1 MKQLNCMIVDDE
13 PLAVEIIEEYIK
25 KVPWLNCVATSDN
38 ALGALSQLE
47 KNVIDLIFLDIKM
60 PDLSGI
66 KLAELLN
73 NKYNIIFTTAY
84 HQYAVQGFE
93 LAAKDYLL
101 KPISFE
107 RFLKAVQRIQPSN
120 AKEEETTSA
129 FMFVKS
135 DYKMKKIKFS
145 EMQYVEGMKDYLR
158 IVTRTEKIMTLMSFS
173 KLMELLPVQDFARV
187 HKSYVVSLNAIE
199 SIEKSKVK
207 LKGFEVPIG
216 DSFRE
221 VFLAIINKNVA

>member
-25 KVPWLNCVATSDN
+25 KVPWLNCVTTSDN
-38 ALGALSQLE
+38 ALTALSHLE
-47 KNVIDLIFLDIKM
+47 KNGIDLIFLDIQM

-107 RFLKAVQRIQPSN
+107 RFLKAVQRIQPS
-120 AKEEETTSA
+120 AEKEEEA
-129 FMFVKS
+129 ANDFMFVKS

-145 EMQYVEGMKDYLR
+145 DIQYVEGMKDYLR
-158 IVTRTEKIMTLMSFS
+158 VVTRTEKIMTLMSFS
-173 KLMELLPVQDFARV
+173 KLMGLLPAQDFARV
-187 HKSYVVSLNAIE
+187 HKSYVVSLHAIE
-199 SIEKSKVK
+199 AIEKSKVS
-207 LKGFEVPIG
+207 LKNLEVPIG
-216 DSFRE
+216 ESFRE
-221 VFLAIINKNVA
+221 AFLTRINKNLA

>member
-1 MKQLNCMIVDDE
+1 
-13 PLAVEIIEEYIK
+13 
-25 KVPWLNCVATSDN
+25 
-38 ALGALSQLE
+38 
-47 KNVIDLIFLDIKM
+47 
-60 PDLSGI
+60 
-66 KLAELLN
+66 
-73 NKYNIIFTTAY
+73 
-84 HQYAVQGFE
+84 
-93 LAAKDYLL
+93 
-101 KPISFE
+101 
-107 RFLKAVQRIQPSN
+107 
-120 AKEEETTSA
+120 
-129 FMFVKS
+129 
-135 DYKMKKIKFS
+135 
-145 EMQYVEGMKDYLR
+145 MKDYLR

>member
-199 SIEKSKVK
+199 SIEKSK
-207 LKGFEVPIG
+207 
-216 DSFRE
+216 
-221 VFLAIINKNVA
+221 